1 MKDNLSHYGVLGM
14 KWGVRRP
21 KNTMSDDAKTARHL
35 KKKKISEMSNSEL
48 RKLNERTILEKNY
61 KRLNPNTVKKGMLF
75 IGGAA
80 VTTNT
85 VLNLHNNSAKLI
97 KLGKKYLG
105 K

>member
-1 MKDNLSHYGVLGM
+1 MKDDLSHHGVLGM
-14 KWGVRRP
+14 KWGVRRSKRP
-21 KNTMSDDAKTARHL
+21 MSDDAKTAGYL
-35 KKKKISEMSNSEL
+35 KKKKVSEMSNSEL
-48 RKLNERTILEKNY
+48 RKLNERAILEKNY

-85 VLNLHNNSAKLI
+85 VLNLHDNSDKLI